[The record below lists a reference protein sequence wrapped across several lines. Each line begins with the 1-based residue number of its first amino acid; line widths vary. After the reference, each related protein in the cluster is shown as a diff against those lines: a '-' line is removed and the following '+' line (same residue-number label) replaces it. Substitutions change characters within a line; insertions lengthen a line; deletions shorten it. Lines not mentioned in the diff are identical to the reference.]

1 MGSSHLVN
9 IFSVFFENPAGG
21 ILHTVFCTWPLLLTV
36 ISSVQFSCSVMSDS
50 ATPWTA
56 AHQGS
61 VSISNY
67 RSLLKLM
74 PIKPVMPSNHIIL
87 CHPLLL
93 LPSIFPSIMVFSN
106 ESVLCI
112 RCPEYWSFSQYHF
125 ILVYRG
131 SDCIIFYCMD
141 IL

>member
-61 VSISNY
+61 LSITNSW
-67 RSLLKLM
+67 SLLKLIS
-74 PIKPVMPSNHIIL
+74 IKLVMPSKHLIL
-87 CHPLLL
+87 CHPLLIL
-93 LPSIFPSIMVFSN
+93 LSIFFSFLMSQFFTPGGQSIGASA
-106 ESVLCI
+106 SVLPMNI
-112 RCPEYWSFSQYHF
+112 Q
-125 ILVYRG
+125 
-131 SDCIIFYCMD
+131 D
-141 IL
+141 

>member
-1 MGSSHLVN
+1 MVLTKVYEKIVELLKYLNGSFYFIVCS
-9 IFSVFFENPAGG
+9 
-21 ILHTVFCTWPLLLTV
+21 
-36 ISSVQFSCSVMSDS
+36 SSVNQFSCSVVSDS

-87 CHPLLL
+87 CNTLFLLL
-93 LPSIFPSIMVFSN
+93 LVFPRIRVFSN
-106 ESVLCI
+106 ESSLCI
-112 RCPEYWSFSQYHF
+112 RWPKYWSFSFSISPSNGNSDF
-125 ILVYRG
+125 ISLRI
-131 SDCIIFYCMD
+131 D
-141 IL
+141 